1 LTLGFMFA
9 ALSPAV
15 AIPGVLDLHARGF
28 GANALMEWGA
38 NTMPTPLA
46 KTGLVTLVGSKG

>member
-1 LTLGFMFA
+1 MFA